1 MVRRLGMAGLL
12 VLAAICLW
20 LAGCGRQEPVR
31 QTVLVMDTV
40 ATLTAT
46 GPEAQAAVTE
56 GVQRLRE
63 LDAMASP
70 AGEDSDLAKLAAAAG
85 NGQWVRLHP
94 EVYHMLAVSQQYSER
109 SGGAWDVTAGPL
121 VKLWGIGTDNARV
134 PSAQEIAAARAKVG
148 WQNLELEPASQ
159 SARLKEPGMSL
170 DLGGIAKGYALDE
183 VRRIYA
189 QHGIQDGLINL
200 GASSLYALGR
210 NDKGQPWRIGL
221 RDPRGADKEARLA
234 VVPLADAALS
244 TSGDY
249 ERYFEQDG
257 VRYHHIIDP
266 RTGAP
271 AQNMAMS
278 ATIVVAGSLED
289 AGLLSDLLT
298 TTVFVLGP
306 EQGQAFLAELPAEV
320 QGMIC
325 DKQYRLW
332 AAHDFTGCLQELQL
346 NKIDK

>member
-1 MVRRLGMAGLL
+1 MMAGRWRAAG
-12 VLAAICLW
+12 VLALFWGCMVF
-20 LAGCGRQEPVR
+20 AGCGRQEPVR

-46 GPEAQAAVTE
+46 GPEAEAAVSE
-56 GVQRLRE
+56 GVARLRE
-63 LDAMASP
+63 LEAMASP
-70 AGEDSDLAKLAAAAG
+70 AGADSDLVKLAAAAG
-85 NGQWVRLHP
+85 NGQWVKLHP
-94 EVYHMLAVSQQYSER
+94 EVYHMLAVSQAYSER

-121 VKLWGIGTDNARV
+121 VELWGIGTEKAHV
-134 PSAQEIAAARAKVG
+134 PSAAEIAAARAKVG
-148 WQNLELEPASQ
+148 WQKLELEPASQ

-189 QHGIQDGLINL
+189 QHGIKDGLINL

-210 NDKGQPWRIGL
+210 NDKGQPWRIGI
-221 RDPRGADKEARLA
+221 RDPRAEDKEARLA
-234 VVPLADAALS
+234 VVPLGDAALS

-271 AQNMAMS
+271 AQNAAMS
-278 ATIVVAGSLED
+278 ATIVVAGSCAD
-289 AGLLSDLLT
+289 AGMLSDLLT

-306 EQGQAFLAELPAEV
+306 EQGQAFLEDLPDEV
-320 QGMIC
+320 QGMLC
-325 DKQYRLW
+325 DKQYNLW
-332 AAHDFTGCLQELQL
+332 AAHDFLDGLQDVQI
-346 NKIDK
+346 NR

>member
-1 MVRRLGMAGLL
+1 MAGRWRAAG
-12 VLAAICLW
+12 VLAFVLVCVVF
-20 LAGCGRQEPVR
+20 AGCGRQAPVR

-40 ATLTAT
+40 ATFAAT
-46 GPEAQAAVTE
+46 GPEAEAAVSE
-56 GVQRLRE
+56 GIARLRE
-63 LDAMASP
+63 LEAMASP
-70 AGEDSDLAKLAAAAG
+70 AGADSDLAKLAAAAG
-85 NGQWVRLHP
+85 NGQWVKLHP

-121 VKLWGIGTDNARV
+121 VELWGIGTERARV
-134 PSAQEIAAARAKVG
+134 PSTAEIAAARAKVG
-148 WQNLELEPASQ
+148 WQKLELEPESQ
-159 SARLKEPGMSL
+159 SARLTESGMSL

-189 QHGIQDGLINL
+189 QHGIKDGLINL

-210 NDKGQPWRIGL
+210 NDKGQPWRIGV
-221 RDPRGADKEARLA
+221 RDPRAEDKEACLA
-234 VVPLADAALS
+234 VVPLSDAALS

-271 AQNMAMS
+271 AQSTAMS
-278 ATIVVAGSLED
+278 ATIVVAGSCAD
-289 AGLLSDLLT
+289 AGMLSDLLT

-306 EQGQAFLAELPAEV
+306 EKGQAFLENLPDTV
-320 QGMIC
+320 RGMVC
-325 DKQYRLW
+325 DKQYKLW
-332 AAHDFTGCLQELQL
+332 AAHDFLDALQDLQM
-346 NKIDK
+346 NR

>member
-1 MVRRLGMAGLL
+1 MAGRWRAAG
-12 VLAAICLW
+12 VLAFVLVCVVF
-20 LAGCGRQEPVR
+20 AGCGRQAPVR

-40 ATLTAT
+40 ATLAAT
-46 GPEAQAAVTE
+46 GPEAEAAVSE
-56 GVQRLRE
+56 GIARLRE
-63 LDAMASP
+63 LEAMASP
-70 AGEDSDLAKLAAAAG
+70 AGADSDLAKLAAAAG
-85 NGQWVRLHP
+85 NGQWVKLHP

-121 VKLWGIGTDNARV
+121 VELWGIGTERARV
-134 PSAQEIAAARAKVG
+134 PSAAEIAAARAKVG
-148 WQNLELEPASQ
+148 WQKLELEPASQ

-189 QHGIQDGLINL
+189 QHGIKDGLINL

-210 NDKGQPWRIGL
+210 NDKGQPWRIGV
-221 RDPRGADKEARLA
+221 RDPRAEDKEACLA
-234 VVPLADAALS
+234 VVPLSDAALS

-271 AQNMAMS
+271 AQSTAMS
-278 ATIVVAGSLED
+278 ATIVVAGSCAD
-289 AGLLSDLLT
+289 AGMLSDLLT

-306 EQGQAFLAELPAEV
+306 EKGQAFLENLPDTV
-320 QGMIC
+320 RGMVC
-325 DKQYRLW
+325 DKQYKLW
-332 AAHDFTGCLQELQL
+332 AAHDFLDVLQDLQM
-346 NKIDK
+346 NR